1 MGYLHQ
7 ALSAV
12 KQNMGDVDH
21 NGSDEESKWPGNLD
35 ERQQRDIDQNKI
47 VLLSTDDLINC
58 MTAPEVITAMTVQ
71 VLKKSGISQTSD
83 LPLECVDLKHWPS
96 QVKRTVQSSHIDRP
110 CYEHKVSESSNEWK
124 NIQKHPPCKRM
135 CIDKESNN

>member
-58 MTAPEVITAMTVQ
+58 MAAPEVITAMTVQ